1 MIDRRLIQHFD
12 WTLLLAVLL
21 LMVVGLTTLYSAVSL
36 GKPGTIQGIFYRQL
50 SWYGIGLCLMFGI
63 LLIDYRK
70 VDAFT
75 YWIYG
80 IVVLLLIAVL
90 VVGKH
95 VAGARRWLSIGPIA
109 FQPSELMKLVI
120 ILTLAKYYA
129 KRVNTDGLTLMDL
142 FPVLGMM
149 ALPFLLILKQPDL
162 GTGLMILLI
171 TGSMTLFAGIRKRVL
186 ILITSVGILFM
197 PSAWFVLKEY
207 QRQRI
212 RTFLAPE
219 TDPLG
224 TGYHI
229 IQSKIAVGSGQLF
242 GKGYMK
248 GTQNALSFLPEQ
260 HTDFIFSVLAE
271 DWGLAGSLLLL
282 MLFLF
287 LIIWCLNI
295 AHSCKDPYGIFLVY
309 GITSLFFWEVVINI
323 AMVLGLLPVV
333 GIPLPFVSYGGTA
346 VLVMMVSVGILANI
360 SMRKYLFEG

>member
-1 MIDRRLIQHFD
+1 MIDRRLVQHFD
-12 WTLLLAVLL
+12 WTLLLVVLL
-21 LMVVGLTTLYSAVSL
+21 LALVGLTTLYSAVSM
-36 GKPGTIQGIFYRQL
+36 GKAGSVQTIFYRQL

-70 VDAFT
+70 ADSFT

-95 VAGARRWLSIGPIA
+95 VAGARRWLSIGPVA
-109 FQPSELMKLVI
+109 FQPSELMKLVM
-120 ILTLAKYYA
+120 ILTLAKFYA
-129 KRVNTDGLTLMDL
+129 KRVTTEGLSMVDL
-142 FPVLGMM
+142 FPVLGIM

-162 GTGLMILLI
+162 GTGLVVLLI
-171 TGSMTLFAGIRKRVL
+171 TGTMTLFAGIRRRVL
-186 ILITSVGILFM
+186 IILISIGILVLPF
-197 PSAWFVLKEY
+197 SWFVLKEY

-212 RTFLAPE
+212 RTFLSPE

-229 IQSKIAVGSGQLF
+229 IQSKIAVGSGQLL

-271 DWGLAGSLLLL
+271 DWGLVGSLVLLT
-282 MLFLF
+282 LFLF
-287 LIIWCLNI
+287 LIIWSLNI

-309 GITSLFFWEVVINI
+309 GITSLLFWEVVINVG
-323 AMVLGLLPVV
+323 MVLGLLPVV

-346 VLVMMVSVGILANI
+346 VLVMMASVGILANI